1 MANTLP
7 SPPHSLVLYSDP
19 IYTGEQLDLTKKCE
33 SQSNRVDK
41 GDTSL
46 NRIEDVLQAM
56 LPPQMWHEES
66 GYWLRYVSSCLS
78 TRLDVIKLQEEI
90 DTTLSKRQAKDC
102 GICLVREDIYAQVFD
117 ELIRQVTINSPEQ
130 GLLLLRVRDE
140 LRLTIDA
147 YKMLFES
154 SILFGIR
161 KQLQAEEGTG
171 DIQQRITELTEEKHE
186 NECKLMSLSNKLE
199 LIEKRAGERKA
210 MQDKKF
216 KEEIDFLKYQ
226 NQHLEAFLKA
236 AGSSGIAALKK

>member
-1 MANTLP
+1 M
-7 SPPHSLVLYSDP
+7 
-19 IYTGEQLDLTKKCE
+19 
-33 SQSNRVDK
+33 
-41 GDTSL
+41 
-46 NRIEDVLQAM
+46 
-56 LPPQMWHEES
+56 
-66 GYWLRYVSSCLS
+66 
-78 TRLDVIKLQEEI
+78 IKLQEEI

-186 NECKLMSLSNKLE
+186 NECKLISLSNKLE

>member
-1 MANTLP
+1 MANSLP
-7 SPPHSLVLYSDP
+7 SPPQSLVLYSDP
-19 IYTGEQLDLTKKCE
+19 IYTGEQLDLTKKSE
-33 SQSNRVDK
+33 SHSNRVDR
-41 GDTSL
+41 GDNSF

-66 GYWLRYVSSCLS
+66 GYWLRYVSPCPS

-102 GICLVREDIYAQVFD
+102 GICPVREDIYAQCFD

-130 GLLLLRVRDE
+130 GLLLLRIRDE

-171 DIQQRITELTEEKHE
+171 DIQEKLNDLAKEKHDS
-186 NECKLMSLSNKLE
+186 ECKLMSLSNKLE

-210 MQDKKF
+210 MQDKKN
-216 KEEIDFLKYQ
+216 KEEVDFLKYQ

-236 AGSSGIAALKK
+236 AGSGGVASLKK